1 MPVGTQ
7 TTTTLAGTQNYVANS
22 FAGAI
27 TRLMPNGTAPLFGL
41 TSMLQSETAVQV
53 EHGFFTKTMIFPMVQ
68 LTSAIAD
75 GTTTTFPVVSTA
87 NIVPGTLLRA
97 QTTGEIV
104 IVNTVPSG
112 TSITVT
118 RGVGTIA
125 AAAIGNNVKLYR
137 IGNAFEE
144 ASSRPTAMNIA
155 PVRITN
161 LTQIFRNTWAISR
174 SAMATQ
180 VIAGDTPVAE
190 SRMDCASFHA
200 TAIETALFF
209 GQKSQGTRN
218 GQPFRTMDG
227 LLSIVGNL
235 SYYPPSYAAAN
246 VFTASSTTNYTQL
259 ETMLDPTFNQVTDP
273 KAGNQRLI
281 FCGSEARKVLN
292 NIGRVNS
299 QYEMYNGETSYG
311 LQFSGFKIARGSFN
325 LIEHPLFNSNADWS
339 KMAIAV
345 DLSSFRIAYLNG
357 RQTQKEEFNM
367 NGTPV
372 DNGIDAVG
380 GTLTTELT
388 CVIKNPPANAV
399 INNLTAAAVG

>member
-1 MPVGTQ
+1 MPIGTQ
-7 TTTTLAGTQNYVANS
+7 TTTTLAGTSNYVANS
-22 FAGAI
+22 FAGQI

-53 EHGFFTKTMIFPMVQ
+53 EHGFFTKTMIFPWVQ
-68 LTSAIAD
+68 LNGAIAN
-75 GTTTTFPVVSTA
+75 GGVTTLTVDSTA

-97 QTTGEIV
+97 QSTGEVI
-104 IVNTVPSG
+104 IVNTVASA
-112 TSITVT
+112 TSLTVT
-118 RGVGTIA
+118 RGVGTVAAGAIA
-125 AAAIGNNVKLYR
+125 DDVKLYR

-144 ASSRPTAMNIA
+144 ASTRPTAMNVA

-161 LTQIFRNTWAISR
+161 LTQIFRNTWAISG

-200 TAIETALFF
+200 TAIETSLFF
-209 GQKSQGTRN
+209 GQKSTGTRN

-227 LLSIVGNL
+227 LISIVGNL
-235 SYYPPSYAAAN
+235 SYYPSSYSAAN
-246 VFTASSTTNYTQL
+246 VFTAGSTTSYTQL
-259 ETMLDPTFNQVTDP
+259 ENMLDPTFNQVTDP
-273 KAGNQRLI
+273 KAGNQRVL

-292 NIGRVNS
+292 NIGRL
-299 QYEMYNGETSYG
+299 NGTYQLMDGQTSYG
-311 LQFSGFKIARGSFN
+311 LQFSSFKIARGTFN
-325 LIEHPLFNSNADWS
+325 MIEHPLMNSNADWS

-345 DLSSFRIAYLNG
+345 DLSSFKLAYLNG
-357 RQTQKEEFNM
+357 RQTKKEDFNL

-399 INNLTAAAVG
+399 ISNLTAAAVG